1 MLFHKSANQR
11 RRTAIIGGHAVDVLK
26 VAGDDEVERKLADA
40 GFEPVAPEDLYVV
53 D

>member
-1 MLFHKSANQR
+1 MSVE
-11 RRTAIIGGHAVDVLK
+11 GGHAVDVLK

-40 GFEPVAPEDLYVV
+40 GFEPVVPEDLYVV